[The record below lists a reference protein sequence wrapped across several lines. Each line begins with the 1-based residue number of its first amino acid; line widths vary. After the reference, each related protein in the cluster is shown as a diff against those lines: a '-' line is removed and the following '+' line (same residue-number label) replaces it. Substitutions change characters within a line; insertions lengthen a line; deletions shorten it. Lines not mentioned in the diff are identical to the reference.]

1 MTGLAASAVWL
12 AARAVQK
19 AVRLTPL
26 SLSRPSPM
34 FAVVSVAT
42 HMQVHNALGFCYFSM
57 EKTDLAIAEYR
68 KAVDL
73 QQGYV
78 TAWNN
83 LGDAYERSKQW
94 RCGCGC
100 GCGWARS
107 KRASVAQVSHP
118 APCVCANLP
127 AARPRATTT
136 PPVCPAGTRWPPTRR
151 HWRTRQTTRL
161 RCRELTSAGAA
172 WRGWGCRVVMV
183 LCLLF
188 VCGG

>member
-1 MTGLAASAVWL
+1 MQVTGLSASAVWL
-12 AARAVQK
+12 TARTVQQAVLDPTFPFPP
-19 AVRLTPL
+19 VPCS
-26 SLSRPSPM
+26 SLM
-34 FAVVSVAT
+34 FAVVFVET

-100 GCGWARS
+100 GCG
-107 KRASVAQVSHP
+107 
-118 APCVCANLP
+118 
-127 AARPRATTT
+127 
-136 PPVCPAGTRWPPTRR
+136 
-151 HWRTRQTTRL
+151 
-161 RCRELTSAGAA
+161 
-172 WRGWGCRVVMV
+172 
-183 LCLLF
+183 
-188 VCGG
+188 